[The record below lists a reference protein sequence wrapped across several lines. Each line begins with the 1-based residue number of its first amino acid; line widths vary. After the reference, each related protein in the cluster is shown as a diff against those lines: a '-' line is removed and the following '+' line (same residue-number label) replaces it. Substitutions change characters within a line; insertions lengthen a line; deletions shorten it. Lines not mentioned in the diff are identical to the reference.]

1 MERINMSLD
10 DDMRFIEHLKQTSG
24 STKEMI
30 EKWLEHKNNDEQWK
44 ATVAEVK
51 AYNKEIERIYSKIES
66 DYEEHKDMIK
76 DALDHYLRDTFDLDT
91 LKRMLK

>member
-1 MERINMSLD
+1 MSLD
-10 DDMRFIEHLKQTSG
+10 DDLKYIDHLKQNSG
-24 STKEMI
+24 STKEML
-30 EKWLEHKNNDEQWK
+30 EKWIEQKNNDEKWK
-44 ATVAEVK
+44 ATMAEVK
-51 AYNKEIERIYSKIES
+51 AYTKEIERIHRTIES